1 MIAGVCRTWSRKNV
15 WPHLQ
20 GLQNTAHD
28 LKHRANF
35 AAMNHPGPDPA
46 PALPSMPV
54 ERHQR
59 ADRHA
64 EIA

>member
-46 PALPSMPV
+46 PALPPAKNLV
-54 ERHQR
+54 
-59 ADRHA
+59 
-64 EIA
+64 